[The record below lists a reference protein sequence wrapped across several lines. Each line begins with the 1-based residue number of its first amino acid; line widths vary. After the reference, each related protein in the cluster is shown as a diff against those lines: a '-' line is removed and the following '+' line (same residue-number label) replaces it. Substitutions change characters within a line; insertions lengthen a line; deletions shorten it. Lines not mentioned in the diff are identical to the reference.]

1 MTTTTLPTAR
11 LRLADEGLGPIVEKF
26 LAETGRTISTKCAL
40 RYAIRGLRG
49 IKLETLKVAGKRLT
63 SGDDSKVITM
73 GDHFYLGGPLNVRG
87 FEMRGLG
94 PSSEGNAVGGLMY
107 WAAGLHLYT
116 PLPFR

>member
-63 SGDDSKVITM
+63 SGDA
-73 GDHFYLGGPLNVRG
+73 VRR
-87 FEMRGLG
+87 FIAATQDVEPQPRAACIDEQAADQVLAAFGLG
-94 PSSEGNAVGGLMY
+94 RRPKESA
-107 WAAGLHLYT
+107 
-116 PLPFR
+116 R